1 MDKILQKW
9 GNSISEGQRQGDW
22 SGPAFLRAFSST
34 CKVVTLL
41 SSLEVSKISFSFSQN
56 HREISS
62 VKWLLLKKSWATD
75 QAAEQQDGQ
84 LSPVLCS
91 QYLWRC
97 YIWLNTKP
105 KFMKTDKYLEM
116 SKHKRNSNTRDH
128 PEKVWPWIPR
138 RREFKKT
145 VLHLL
150 PLPKVKGVSFS
161 WGLQWV

>member
-34 CKVVTLL
+34 GKVVTLL

-116 SKHKRNSNTRDH
+116 SKHKRNSTPVTTLKRYDHEYRDTGNSR
-128 PEKVWPWIPR
+128 KLFYIFYLFQR
-138 RREFKKT
+138 SRA
-145 VLHLL
+145 
-150 PLPKVKGVSFS
+150 
-161 WGLQWV
+161 